1 MEKKAAVQKRYPNP
15 DSVEL
20 YRTNVLVTMK
30 NGKFL
35 FGDFLDWEKPRE
47 LYIRLDTQS
56 PRAYFA
62 SVEQLV
68 WRMVRDRML
77 TAEAYRRGLQKR
89 ESVAKQAKW
98 WEEKLVYRAA
108 KLEIDDSIK
117 LGDSTLHTYYHE
129 HEKDY
134 PNDKGGI
141 RTFEEVKDDVSRDA
155 FAYQETSRLLHKI
168 LKLKQK
174 YAVKVNDETLKKLT
188 VDVENY
194 PKAID
199 VYTVKKGGI
208 FPHTAF
214 PSIDYDWQTW
224 D

>member
-1 MEKKAAVQKRYPNP
+1 
-15 DSVEL
+15 
-20 YRTNVLVTMK
+20 
-30 NGKFL
+30 
-35 FGDFLDWEKPRE
+35 
-47 LYIRLDTQS
+47 
-56 PRAYFA
+56 
-62 SVEQLV
+62 
-68 WRMVRDRML
+68 
-77 TAEAYRRGLQKR
+77 
-89 ESVAKQAKW
+89 
-98 WEEKLVYRAA
+98 VYRAA